1 MLTDLGEQVLDR
13 LDILIGRR
21 LHGETAVVDLL
32 LHLLCVVVGHSTVF
46 SQIALASDNHD
57 EHLVLALVLDVI
69 CPLSQLIVAA
79 LIINGIAE
87 DSDLGT
93 VAEHVRQVMDLL
105 VTSRVPNV
113 QRQLVIVTCLVLNID
128 DLGVVLDGVRAILL
142 LALYGGFAE
151 ERVYD
156 GGLPDV
162 CVAHEDHLGS
172 LLALQLGRGDCTTV
186 LAFLGCQE

>member
-1 MLTDLGEQVLDR
+1 MG
-13 LDILIGRR
+13 
-21 LHGETAVVDLL
+21 A
-32 LHLLCVVVGHSTVF
+32 
-46 SQIALASDNHD
+46 
-57 EHLVLALVLDVI
+57 
-69 CPLSQLIVAA
+69 
-79 LIINGIAE
+79 
-87 DSDLGT
+87 
-93 VAEHVRQVMDLL
+93 
-105 VTSRVPNV
+105 
-113 QRQLVIVTCLVLNID
+113 
-128 DLGVVLDGVRAILL
+128 RAILL